1 MFNYSSQFFIAIAAS
16 IVIVDSLLAGESS
29 QDLKS
34 TLSISEKPS
43 VAYFADTNHGNDEW
57 SGTLAEP
64 NPENTDGPVKT
75 IQKAYT
81 NITSPSSTI
90 YVKAGIYRETLN
102 LSKNY
107 PVIIKQ
113 LPGDEG
119 KVIISGA
126 DLVPEDRWQQCT
138 SEKCAEIDS
147 NPYLSNIY
155 YVDLDFNTNQIFQN
169 GVRLPRSRYP
179 KEGYL
184 FPTVVTKDAQKEF
197 IDENLAQ
204 PDHYFEESYCH
215 IRTRNW
221 SINQLK
227 VEKHADKHIGLMGK
241 TRFNISK
248 DSGYYFT
255 NIPKLI
261 NQPRQWAFLESKKR
275 LYFYPSGSLQDIEV
289 SRRDY
294 GIITDSSI
302 SHHIISGLIFR
313 YANRNGIQISEADH
327 ISFQGNTIEYPYEIG
342 INLIK
347 SRKINLANNVIK
359 YANYEGIRTGKDS
372 SDITIEGN
380 YIYAT
385 GAENYGDD
393 LISGVG
399 TAIINYSPGAKIYN
413 NRIDK
418 TGYHGIYLGQ
428 RVSGTEVSYNHI
440 TNTLLSLADG
450 GAIYTGSYYDPPV
463 QDFIR
468 FNIIENVFGY
478 TGGIKKSC
486 TEKLLSTCRGD
497 GEGIYLDEQ
506 TSQRVV
512 ENNTVI
518 NATKGIFLHWATNNE
533 IRHNTLYGNKNSQ
546 VWFSGKDQPHYRLQN
561 NLLLDN
567 ILYTTE
573 ANQRTFTLVVT
584 YNDLNFGSSDRNY
597 FFNPYNNRTIYLWPI
612 SDLTLDEW
620 QAKSGFDRQS
630 KDISSI
636 RTSNPDFSAARIL
649 INPSLDK
656 KNIGLHDKI
665 HCDVSGKK
673 LDNNI
678 LLAAFESK
686 IVMPCTPTSAMD
698 LEQMKPRS
706 NRSLKN

>member
-1 MFNYSSQFFIAIAAS
+1 MANFLCFINYNLAIFFMLTIES
-16 IVIVDSLLAGESS
+16 IILFWQPVSHKSNLL
-29 QDLKS
+29 L
-34 TLSISEKPS
+34 SEKLEII
-43 VAYFADTNHGNDEW
+43 YFVDANHGNDEW
-57 SGTLAEP
+57 SGILEEP
-64 NPENTDGPVKT
+64 NPENTDGPVRT
-75 IQKAYT
+75 IQKAYA
-81 NITSPSSTI
+81 NIRFPASTI

-107 PVIIKQ
+107 PVIIKPR
-113 LPGDEG
+113 PGDEG

-126 DLVPEDRWQQCT
+126 DLVPEDRWQKCT
-138 SEKCAEIDS
+138 AEKCAEIDS

-155 YVDLDFNTNQIFQN
+155 YVDLDFDTTQIFQN
-169 GVRLPRSRYP
+169 GMRLPRSRYP

-184 FPTVVTKDAQKEF
+184 FPTAVTKDAQKEF
-197 IDENLAQ
+197 VDENLAQ

-241 TRFNISK
+241 TRFDISK
-248 DSGYYFT
+248 GSGYYFT
-255 NIPKLI
+255 NIPKFI
-261 NQPRQWAFLESKKR
+261 NQPRQWAFLESTKR

-294 GIITDSSI
+294 GITTDSSI
-302 SHHIISGLIFR
+302 SQHIISGLIFR

-327 ISFQGNTIEYPYEIG
+327 ILFQGNTIEHPYKIG
-342 INLIK
+342 INIK
-347 SRKINLANNVIK
+347 NSRKINLASNVIK
-359 YANYEGIRTGKDS
+359 YANNEGIRTSKDS
-372 SDITIEGN
+372 SDITIKGN

-428 RVSGTEVSYNHI
+428 RISGTEVSYNHI

-468 FNIIENVFGY
+468 FNIIENAFGY

-486 TEKLLSTCRGD
+486 TEKSLSNCRGG
-497 GEGIYLDEQ
+497 GEGIYLDER

-518 NATKGIFLHWATNNE
+518 NASKGIFLHWTTNNE

-546 VWFSGKDQPHYRLQN
+546 IWFSGKDQPRYRLQN

-567 ILYTTE
+567 ILYATE
-573 ANQRTFTLVVT
+573 ANQRTFTLAVT
-584 YNDLNFGSSDRNY
+584 YNDLNFGYSDRNY
-597 FFNPYNNRTIYLWPI
+597 FFNSYNNRNIYLLPI
-612 SDLTLDEW
+612 SYLALDEW
-620 QAKSGFDRQS
+620 QVKSGFDKQS
-630 KDISSI
+630 KDISSL
-636 RTSNPDFSAARIL
+636 RDSNPDFSETQIV
-649 INPSLDK
+649 INPSMEQKDINFHHK
-656 KNIGLHDKI
+656 SY
-665 HCDVSGKK
+665 CDVSGKN
-673 LDNNI
+673 LDKKI
-678 LLAAFESK
+678 SLAAFESK
-686 IVMPCTPTSAMD
+686 ILIPCASTSTMN
-698 LEQMKPRS
+698 LEQANP
-706 NRSLKN
+706 